1 MPESLSTPQMLG
13 NVPAHITLS
22 ANATDLIRRI
32 FQQQHALQLQQQQQQ
47 NAQQQQKQKHTISE
61 SKSIRSTSSSPDN
74 GHERNDAGESLDG
87 EDEETRPESVGSSSP
102 QSPPPTAASTSRSS
116 SRGNNN
122 NTSNNPNSI
131 RPQRK
136 LKIYGVEEKLD
147 IIDYAKIIGNRA
159 AGREYNVAESSIR
172 EWRKNEAK
180 LRTQAENARSTQ
192 NPNVEKEEF
201 YKKLY
206 GALVTYINTEGD
218 GITWKM
224 VRDKC
229 KELWDKWGN
238 GFPEGQVSMH
248 LQGWVA
254 RFIQKAREAKDIPEV
269 PPPIPTTNNSSTSN
283 SSLINGITMVPTSSA
298 VDLSPSTATSS
309 SSSTTT
315 STSVSQQ
322 PPAKRSR
329 ISNNSNESNI
339 STSKVTRNT
348 SSSTSTS
355 KPSKSTTLSSFV
367 PPSQTTTTT
376 PKSRRKNVAPKR
388 VNDAT
393 LKTST
398 TMPLDLSTR
407 KSTDSKKLSSDVE
420 NDEDNA
426 IEVC

>member
-1 MPESLSTPQMLG
+1 LRLFIFFHEPTILAQTTYLLMPESLSTPQMLG
-13 NVPAHITLS
+13 NLPAHITLS

-47 NAQQQQKQKHTISE
+47 NAQQHQQQNQKHTISE

-74 GHERNDAGESLDG
+74 GHERNDAGVSLDG

-102 QSPPPTAASTSRSS
+102 QSPPLTAASTSRSS

-206 GALVTYINTEGD
+206 GALVSFS
-218 GITWKM
+218 
-224 VRDKC
+224 
-229 KELWDKWGN
+229 
-238 GFPEGQVSMH
+238 FPDV
-248 LQGWVA
+248 
-254 RFIQKAREAKDIPEV
+254 F
-269 PPPIPTTNNSSTSN
+269 
-283 SSLINGITMVPTSSA
+283 
-298 VDLSPSTATSS
+298 
-309 SSSTTT
+309 
-315 STSVSQQ
+315 
-322 PPAKRSR
+322 
-329 ISNNSNESNI
+329 
-339 STSKVTRNT
+339 
-348 SSSTSTS
+348 
-355 KPSKSTTLSSFV
+355 SF
-367 PPSQTTTTT
+367 
-376 PKSRRKNVAPKR
+376 
-388 VNDAT
+388 
-393 LKTST
+393 
-398 TMPLDLSTR
+398 
-407 KSTDSKKLSSDVE
+407 
-420 NDEDNA
+420 
-426 IEVC
+426 